1 MAKKNKEVLMYRLTI
16 RSPMG
21 SNVIIFAIDII
32 YIQIY
37 IYSLNNKSHHI
48 YNLLQNGI
56 DIYM

>member
-1 MAKKNKEVLMYRLTI
+1 MYRLTI

-37 IYSLNNKSHHI
+37 IYIYSLNNKSHHI

>member
-1 MAKKNKEVLMYRLTI
+1 MYRLTI